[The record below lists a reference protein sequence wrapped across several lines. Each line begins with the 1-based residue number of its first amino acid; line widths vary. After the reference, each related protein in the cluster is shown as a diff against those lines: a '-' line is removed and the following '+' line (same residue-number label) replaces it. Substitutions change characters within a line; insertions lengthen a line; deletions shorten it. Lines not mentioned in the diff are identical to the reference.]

1 MPCRGCA
8 ADFAIG
14 WIEVACIHQLKR
26 RDIARPDLR
35 RRFGATAHFLRSPP
49 DPELVLVDGG
59 RRGSRLLSRAVP
71 LGDSRNCPLRDLAGF
86 QYQSSLLR
94 AVGHWTRGER
104 AVRAL
109 EDWLK
114 AGPAGLVEETNRLI
128 PVAPSAVD
136 HDERSGDLVIQDAR
150 PCVGDWVIGPPKSGI
165 SEIRLLARINR
176 VEQAHKRSYASL
188 FWPFGG
194 GPAPERAAARAPA
207 GRDQVSR
214 DQLAIRDLVS
224 WFHVHYR
231 IGFHLMAVCEAA
243 RDQRSKAK
251 IEDIRLVR

>member
-1 MPCRGCA
+1 MHSSAKAARHRSARSAATVRRDGAFPTEPARPRAGTGGRWAPRQPLVVARRPARRQPQLPAARPCRFPIPGFA
-8 ADFAIG
+8 AA
-14 WIEVACIHQLKR
+14 
-26 RDIARPDLR
+26 R
-35 RRFGATAHFLRSPP
+35 RR
-49 DPELVLVDGG
+49 
-59 RRGSRLLSRAVP
+59 P
-71 LGDSRNCPLRDLAGF
+71 LDTG
-86 QYQSSLLR
+86 Q
-94 AVGHWTRGER
+94 R